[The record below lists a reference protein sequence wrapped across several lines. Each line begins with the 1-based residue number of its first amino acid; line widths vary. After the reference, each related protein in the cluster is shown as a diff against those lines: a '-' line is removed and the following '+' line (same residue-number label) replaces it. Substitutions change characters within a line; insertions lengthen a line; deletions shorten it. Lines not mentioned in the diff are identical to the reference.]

1 MILVHSSYKNAIK
14 AVEAEFLNGV
24 RKVHSK
30 HWQGV
35 DISNKPEMATFE
47 KLHVSFAVRMNG
59 YEHDL
64 EAAASHIEPNLP
76 WADDHFEERVCGQP
90 INPGVQWKK
99 WPYGQH
105 AAKFLDEN
113 GKFNHNYM
121 ERYWPKQAGAVLGP
135 TETAEQYA
143 EEVNLFPPNFNY
155 AMRATSPDQH
165 RGIKYEYG
173 DLSDVVTLLANDPY
187 TRQAYLPVWFP
198 EDTGG
203 GDKRAPCTL
212 GYHFIMRDNML
223 DITYYI
229 RSCDMRRHMRDDIY
243 LTHRLAVW
251 MHKECMKFDPRWR
264 DVELGQFNMHITS
277 LHIFANDWQAMFPEY
292 ARPT

>member
-1 MILVHSSYKNAIK
+1 MIMLHNSYAHAIK
-14 AVEAEFLNGV
+14 AVEAEFLTGV
-24 RKVHSK
+24 KKVHSK
-30 HWQGV
+30 HWQGI

-47 KLHVSFAVRMNG
+47 KLHVTFGVRMNG

-64 EAAASHIEPNLP
+64 EAAASHIKPNLP

-105 AAKFLDEN
+105 AAKFLDGQ

-121 ERYWPKQAGAVLGP
+121 ERYWPKTAGADVA
-135 TETAEQYA
+135 TETAEDY
-143 EEVNLFPPNFNY
+143 ENLGIAGQNLK
-155 AMRATSPDQH
+155 
-165 RGIKYEYG
+165 GIKYEYG
-173 DLSDVVTLLANDPY
+173 DLADVVTLLANDPY

-203 GDKRAPCTL
+203 GSKRAPCTL
-212 GYHFIMRDNML
+212 GYHFIMRENML

-229 RSCDMRRHMRDDIY
+229 RSCDMRRHFRDDIY

-251 MHKECMKFDPRWR
+251 MHRECMKIDPRWR
-264 DVELGQFNMHITS
+264 DVELGTFNMHITS